1 MAKPT
6 TVAEY
11 LAAAPAKQRAAL
23 RKVRAQIKAAAPDA
37 TEGLAYGI
45 AGFKHRGKPLI
56 YYGYAKGHCALYGG
70 AIGAH
75 AALLA
80 AYDVSKGTLRFQP
93 ERPLPAR
100 LVAKLVKARIAEI
113 EGSPRSLLG
122 RHDRRGPGG

>member
-56 YYGYAKGHCALYGG
+56 YYGYAKEHCALYGG
-70 AIGAH
+70 AIGSH
-75 AALLA
+75 ADELA

-93 ERPLPAR
+93 ERPPPAR
-100 LVAKLVKARIAEI
+100 LVAKLVKSRIAEI
-113 EGSPRSLLG
+113 EATSPRN
-122 RHDRRGPGG
+122 R